1 MQASDIAAAI
11 LLIVS
16 LPRRANVTRILIQP
30 TIDVAPMP

>member
-1 MQASDIAAAI
+1 METADIIDAI
-11 LLIVS
+11 MLIVS